1 MNRQL
6 LLQLYE
12 YFENIGAERSETEEY
27 LYKQLQGELP
37 YFPISRVH
45 RDDLIG
51 EGFDVSNVTDDQMET
66 IADKMADA
74 YTEEVFWIDL
84 KIIAEDCAN
93 VPLKPESMKKGRLI
107 SEIKQM
113 IAEYGAFST
122 ADVDAEASPC
132 IYSGEGVTVLAEFFC
147 EDNVTAT
154 TYNDKGME
162 IHSEF
167 KPYTD
172 LEQDILCEIYELCIE
187 WTVRNN

>member
-6 LLQLYE
+6 LE
-12 YFENIGAERSETEEY
+12 DVHRYFSGKENPTQEEKD
-27 LYKQLQGELP
+27 LLMRLGGELP
-37 YFPISRVH
+37 YFQITTVH
-45 RDDLIG
+45 RDDLEQAG
-51 EGFDVSNVTDDQMET
+51 LDGSHVTDAQMET